1 MLQLLNTLFETGVY
15 DQLYKAGLVSAKLS
29 SYRDIYL
36 YVDAQIKTRGI
47 GKEQAALE
55 AEVIFKISR
64 RTVYRALSAISMP
77 MIIVKQN

>member
-47 GKEQAALE
+47 GKEAAVVE
-55 AEVIFKISR
+55 ASVIFKVGR
-64 RTVYRALSAISMP
+64 ATVYRALSSLNMP
-77 MIIVKQN
+77 MIIPKN